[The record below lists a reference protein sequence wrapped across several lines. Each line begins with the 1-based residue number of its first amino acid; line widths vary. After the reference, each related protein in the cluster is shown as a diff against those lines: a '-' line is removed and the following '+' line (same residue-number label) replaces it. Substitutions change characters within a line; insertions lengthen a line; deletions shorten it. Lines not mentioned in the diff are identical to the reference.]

1 MAKPIT
7 PIVPVILSGGAG
19 TRLWPLSR
27 PEKPKQLL
35 RLTAPQTM
43 LQLTAARVAD
53 RSRFAAPL
61 VVASARHEG
70 DIAAQLGEAGAG
82 DAVLILEPC
91 GRNTAAAV
99 ALAALA
105 SGPDDLLLA
114 MPSDHVIA
122 NAGAFQA
129 AIDAGRG
136 PAEAGWL
143 ITFGITPDR
152 AETGFGYIE
161 RGEPLS
167 AEVDAA
173 PRFVEKPDRSAAE
186 AYLST
191 GRFVWNSGIFLF
203 RAEAYLDALGIHA
216 PAILDA
222 ARAAMAGGVRDGRRV
237 LPAKSAFETSPSLS
251 IDVAVMEKASR
262 VAVVPV
268 SMGWSDVGSWDALYD
283 ISDKDADGNAIR
295 GDVIAVDCRDLL
307 MRADD
312 IQVTAIDV
320 ANLIIV
326 ATPEHVLIVPRGSSQ
341 RVREA
346 VDALKAREGPG

>member
-1 MAKPIT
+1 MA

-27 PEKPKQLL
+27 PEMPKQLL
-35 RLTAPQTM
+35 ALTGTETM

-61 VVASARHEG
+61 VVANARNDG
-70 DIAAQLGEAGAG
+70 DIVSQLADADGG
-82 DAVLILEPC
+82 DATLILEPC
-91 GRNTAAAV
+91 GRNTAAAI

-105 SGPDDLLLA
+105 RVPDDLLLV
-114 MPSDHVIA
+114 MPSDHVIGDV
-122 NAGAFQA
+122 GAFQA

-136 PAEAGWL
+136 LAAAGWL
-143 ITFGITPDR
+143 LTFGVTADR

-173 PRFVEKPDRSAAE
+173 ARFVEKPDRAAAE
-186 AYLST
+186 GYLSN
-191 GRFVWNSGIFLF
+191 GRFVWNSGIFMF
-203 RAEAYLDALGIHA
+203 RAGAYLDALGIHA
-216 PAILDA
+216 PKILDA
-222 ARAAMAGGVRDGRRV
+222 AGAAMAGAVRDGRRL
-237 LPAKSAFETSPSLS
+237 LPAKAAFAASPSLS

-268 SMGWSDVGSWDALYD
+268 SMGWSDVGSWDALYE
-283 ISDKDADGNAIR
+283 ILDKDADGNALR
-295 GDVIAVDCRDLL
+295 GEVL
-307 MRADD
+307 
-312 IQVTAIDV
+312 AIDSH
-320 ANLIIV
+320 NLLVRAEGVQVSLIDVEDMTVIV
-326 ATPEHVLIVPRGSSQ
+326 TKASVLIVKRGSSQ

-346 VDALKAREGPG
+346 VAASQAERQE